1 MDKLPD
7 DLLIDII
14 SKLNIKNIFK
24 IKIVNKRYLNIS
36 NYILNNNNIK
46 ISNDI
51 DIDTINKIIL
61 RSNIYFFKL
70 LERNINIKLCNIN
83 TIIINKDFYFF
94 KKCFNYDI
102 FKKILY
108 NRFSLGENPIEICDK
123 YGYNDKK
130 AYILSY
136 KYLNK

>member
-24 IKIVNKRYLNIS
+24 IKILNKRCLNIS

-70 LERNINIKLCNIN
+70 LEKRNININLCNIN

-108 NRFSLGENPIEICDK
+108 NRFSFFQIFVYKFLINMDIMI
-123 YGYNDKK
+123 KK
-130 AYILSY
+130 HIF
-136 KYLNK
+136 YLISI